1 MEELLGLLR
10 IHVNRGVNLAVR
22 NVRTSDPYIIFGMGN
37 QSLKTEVIDRDVNP
51 VWDEDLTLSIRDLEM
66 PIQLTVYDCDR
77 FSRSPCT
84 PSAPRVIPLAFG
96 CPRIARSN
104 GLGRMASDA
113 QRVGTC
119 MTHAISLI
127 ARREDMATYRFNMD
141 DEMGDAEFDINT
153 FIEDLRMDYTDF
165 PDGTI
170 LAKQQPSRQ
179 NCLAE
184 ASTVI
189 LREGK
194 DLQTFASD

>member
-77 FSRSPCT
+77 FSS
-84 PSAPRVIPLAFG
+84 
-96 CPRIARSN
+96 
-104 GLGRMASDA
+104 
-113 QRVGTC
+113 
-119 MTHAISLI
+119 
-127 ARREDMATYRFNMD
+127 RFNMD